1 MAFGVDFL
9 IYMKTG
15 EDEYTKIAGQR
26 GGNFTRERETIDA
39 SSKDN
44 YGWEDNEYGMASWSI
59 EGDGVLVESD
69 EAYLALEDAFH
80 NRTDLYVRFQTAAG
94 NKYEGRAIVT
104 DLSIDAPHDDLA
116 TYSLT
121 LQGRG
126 AYEKIDGDDSGNG
139 GVEG

>member
-15 EDEYTKIAGQR
+15 VDEYTKIAGQR
-26 GGNFTRERETIDA
+26 GGTFNRERETIDA

-44 YGWEDNEYGMASWSI
+44 YGWADNEYGMASWSI

-69 EAYLALEDAFH
+69 EAYLALEAAFH
-80 NRTDLYVRFQTAAG
+80 DRTDLLVRFQTAAG
-94 NKYEGRAIVT
+94 NKYEGSAIVT
-104 DLSIDAPHDDLA
+104 NLSIEAPHDDLA

-121 LQGRG
+121 LEGKG
-126 AYEKIDGDDSGNG
+126 AYEKISDDGGNG

>member
-9 IYMKTG
+9 IYMQTATG
-15 EDEYTKIAGQR
+15 EYTKIAGQR
-26 GGNFTRERETIDA
+26 GGTFTRERETIDA

-44 YGWEDNEYGMASWSI
+44 YGWQDSEYGMASWSI
-59 EGDGVLVESD
+59 EGDGVLVEDD
-69 EAYLALEDAFH
+69 EAYLALEEAFH
-80 NRTDLYVRFQTAAG
+80 NRTDLLVRFQTASG
-94 NKYEGRAIVT
+94 VQYEGKAIVT

-126 AYEKIDGDDSGNG
+126 AYEKINGNGG